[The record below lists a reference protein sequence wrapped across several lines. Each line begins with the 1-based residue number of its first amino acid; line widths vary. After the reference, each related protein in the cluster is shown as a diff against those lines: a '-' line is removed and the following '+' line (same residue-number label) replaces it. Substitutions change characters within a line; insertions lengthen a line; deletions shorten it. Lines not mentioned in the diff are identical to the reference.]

1 MEKLEIAISSLKS
14 NRKQLRVQLLN
25 LEEELVFCYLP
36 AKSKDRLI
44 NSLVEAIE
52 ILNEEINQ
60 IEDQLMF
67 KDINQGLGL

>member
-14 NRKQLRVQLLN
+14 NRNQLRVQLLN
-25 LEEELVFCYLP
+25 LESELVFCYLP
-36 AKSKDRLI
+36 AKTKDRLI

-52 ILNEEINQ
+52 ILDEEIT
-60 IEDQLMF
+60 QLEEQAMF